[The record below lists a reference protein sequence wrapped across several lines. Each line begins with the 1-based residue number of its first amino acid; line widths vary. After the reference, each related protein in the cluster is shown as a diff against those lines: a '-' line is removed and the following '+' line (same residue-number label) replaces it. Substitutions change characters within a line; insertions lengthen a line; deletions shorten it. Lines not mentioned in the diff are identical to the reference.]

1 MLPFLLAT
9 SLAGCPSASPT
20 PDAAMRE
27 DAPAPPDAHEPAP
40 DAHVEPWEA
49 PPECATLGSGD
60 TSEGVVVRGNAFA
73 FTGEGG
79 RIEGAYV
86 TALEHSSWCVRTAAG
101 GAFELLGVPVG
112 SDITLRIHHPEY
124 VVVQTGTHTVP
135 ADGIERLTFQVPT
148 PGIYSLLSRVVRLE
162 ADPTRCQI
170 AATVTE
176 IGRSLYPSKPA
187 SPSHGEAGATV
198 SIAPAPAEA
207 DGSSLLR
214 LHRTEPHRPGPRP
227 HRDDARRRRPLP
239 ERHPGRLRPLGLEG
253 RRDLPLGPRPVHR
266 RHAGQ
271 SVPAVEHPGHRTMTR
286 AALGPRRAT
295 PRLAPARR
303 RSAARAPS
311 G

>member
-207 DGSSLLR
+207 DG
-214 LHRTEPHRPGPRP
+214 PVYFDYIGPNLIVP
-227 HRDDARRRRPLP
+227 D
-239 ERHPGRLRPLGLEG
+239 
-253 RRDLPLGPRPVHR
+253 RDLTATTRDGGVLYLNVTPGDYVLSASKDGVTFRSVR
-266 RHAGQ
+266 VQCIAGMLVNPSPPWSIQ
-271 SVPAVEHPGHRTMTR
+271 AI
-286 AALGPRRAT
+286 
-295 PRLAPARR
+295 AP
-303 RSAARAPS
+303 
-311 G
+311 